1 MEAHRKTNRAQA
13 SRAERARPAAS
24 VALLALV
31 LAGSISSVGMTHA
44 AATGEGDFETD
55 RPCMQDLARADVGTL
70 NCTAND
76 VRISGVADVAS
87 PDPINQGKTIA
98 TPDGI
103 VDEND
108 IQFAEFC
115 DAGAVNAGASC
126 SNNPGICFAETD
138 GSGNPIP
145 APELCGDRCAYPGD
159 TTRFRATFIVELSAQ
174 ARHDIGLYFAT
185 DGDPADQITQIRD
198 GALGGQCSVGILP
211 ETGDFDRPDGS
222 TGLFVDLDTTC
233 NGGGCPQPEDT
244 CGDINGANSPIYY
257 DMIGPAAVPKYI
269 EAVCTDTDNNGKLNL
284 PNCTSWRQGG
294 ANEVCMTP
302 EDAYPGAPSKCNCDP
317 AFEVPINVPPAELKV
332 KKTASPL
339 SRPEPGGDFTFTI
352 EITNTGVD
360 PANDVVLASLT
371 DDKYGN
377 IALTGGMIKSTTC
390 NLIGQT
396 LKSGDKKTCSF
407 TVTRSATNA
416 GWDETDTV
424 TASGADMHGN
434 TVSGSDSAY
443 VKVTDVRPKIEVTK
457 TADNTMLNEPG
468 GPVTYT
474 VLVKNRSVAST
485 DPVTISSLNDDKFG
499 DVTAIQGSTC
509 TVPQTLQPDDGKAGG
524 ADEYTCSFTRSITGQ
539 PGYSHTNKV
548 TATGRDDDKK
558 ADGSP
563 TDPVTASEAET
574 VTIKDVASAG
584 IKLTKTANPTS
595 VTEPGG
601 NVTFSFKIDNPS
613 NVDAVTISSLSDT
626 IYGDLTD
633 STALP
638 GTTCSLPQT
647 IAAKGSYSC
656 SFTVYVATDL
666 PTMTAETNVA
676 TASGV
681 DDDGAPV
688 SDSDDATVTF
698 VDAMPTATLTKT
710 ATKALVTFRVEIQNG
725 SSVEALIVSGLSDT
739 PYGDVTKTSA
749 DPDSGIQRTDCSV
762 PWTISTGGKE
772 SCTFDAWV
780 TTSPHVDTV
789 TATAGDNEGNIISP
803 KPSDSATVTLQ

>member
-1 MEAHRKTNRAQA
+1 MEIHRKTTLAQ
-13 SRAERARPAAS
+13 SWRAERPRLMVGAALF
-24 VALLALV
+24 ALTLAV
-31 LAGSISSVGMTHA
+31 VMSSAGVTHA
-44 AATGEGDFETD
+44 AALGEGDFTTD
-55 RPCMQDLARADVGTL
+55 LPCMQDQARADVGTL

-87 PDPINQGKTIA
+87 PDANNPGQTIA

-103 VDEND
+103 VDESD

-115 DAGAVNAGASC
+115 DAGAVNAGQSC
-126 SNNPGICFAETD
+126 SGNPGICYAQTD
-138 GSGNPIP
+138 SSDNPIP
-145 APELCGDRCAYPGD
+145 APELCGDRCAFPGD

-185 DGDPADQITQIRD
+185 DGDPADPVTQIRD
-198 GALGGQCSVGILP
+198 GALGGTCSVGILP
-211 ETGDFDRPDGS
+211 EAGTFTRPDGS
-222 TGLFVDLDTTC
+222 EGSFVDLDTNCT
-233 NGGGCPQPEDT
+233 GGGCPQPEDT

-257 DMIGPAAVPKYI
+257 NMIGPALVPKYI
-269 EAVCTDTDNNGKLNL
+269 EAACTDTDNNGKLNL

-294 ANEVCMTP
+294 ANEVCTTP

-332 KKTASPL
+332 TKTASPL
-339 SRPEPGGDFTFTI
+339 SRPEPGGDFTFTVKI
-352 EITNTGVD
+352 ENTGID
-360 PANDVVLASLT
+360 PANDVVLASLL

-377 IALTGGMIKSTTC
+377 FSIKQGRVKSTTC
-390 NLIGQT
+390 GLIGET
-396 LKSGDKKTCSF
+396 IKSGETKTCSF
-407 TVTRSATNA
+407 TVDRSATNA

-424 TASGADMHGN
+424 TVSGSDMHGN
-434 TVSGSDSAY
+434 TVSGSDTAY
-443 VKVTDVRPKIEVTK
+443 IKITDVRPQISVTK

-474 VLVKNRSVAST
+474 VVVKNKSTAST

-499 DVTAIQGSTC
+499 DITAIPGSTC

-524 ADEYTCSFTRSITGQ
+524 LDEYSCSFTRSITGQ
-539 PGYSHTNKV
+539 PGYSHTNTV

-558 ADGSP
+558 SDGSP
-563 TDPVTASEAET
+563 TDPVTHSDAET
-574 VTIKDVASAG
+574 VTIKDVTSAG
-584 IKLTKTANPTS
+584 IELTKTASPTS
-595 VTEPGG
+595 VSEPGG
-601 NVTFSFKIDNPS
+601 NVTFSFRIDNLS
-613 NVDAVTISSLSDT
+613 NVDTVTINTLTDT

-638 GTTCSLPQT
+638 GTSCSLPKD
-647 IAAKGSYSC
+647 IAPKGSYSC
-656 SFTVYVATDL
+656 SFSVYVATDL
-666 PTMTAETNVA
+666 PTTEAETNVA

-681 DDDGAPV
+681 DDDGVPV

-698 VDAMPTATLTKT
+698 VDAMPSATLTKT
-710 ATKALVTFRVEIQNG
+710 ATKALVTFKVEIQNG
-725 SSVEALIVSGLSDT
+725 STVEPLIVSDLTDK

-749 DPDSGIQRTDCSV
+749 DPNSGIQRTDCSV
-762 PWTISTGGKE
+762 PWTIATGGKE

-789 TATAGDNEGNIISP
+789 TAIAGDNEGNTIDP
-803 KPSDSATVTLQ
+803 EPSDSATVTLQ